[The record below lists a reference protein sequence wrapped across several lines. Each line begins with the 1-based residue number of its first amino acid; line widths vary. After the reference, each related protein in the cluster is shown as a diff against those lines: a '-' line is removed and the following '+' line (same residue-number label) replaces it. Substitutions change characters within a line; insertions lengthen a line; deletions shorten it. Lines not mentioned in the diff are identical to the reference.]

1 MKRQAG
7 IRKKVS
13 WVANEEDALQKS
25 TPDQRRSDVFEIGLL
40 LGNTLQ
46 LTHFWLKLEVF
57 LRWELVEYMIDP
69 TLSTD
74 FRDKQILLGTM
85 VTLRLYHEA
94 SQSVRQNTGIKEG
107 RRLSDRAVLKRK
119 EGGLFF

>member
-1 MKRQAG
+1 
-7 IRKKVS
+7 
-13 WVANEEDALQKS
+13 LQKS